1 MRLTPWRSGA
11 PLVLLAV
18 LASGCSGPVTES
30 PPLECDFPVS
40 HDLGSPGVIAP
51 ARFTMTAGRV
61 RVDYSHQSTESLF
74 GEIYEKGRVY
84 IDDGGTTPS
93 PDPDHPGHVLAAH
106 RLVVSID
113 ESVTVD
119 LPAGSYWLV
128 TSQGQITLASC
139 PDVTV
144 SGVVAGLPGGPITY
158 PPSMPPPTTIRSS
171 SAPTENVTPGASPR

>member
-1 MRLTPWRSGA
+1 MRPTPWKSGSS
-11 PLVLLAV
+11 LVLLAV
-18 LASGCSGPVTES
+18 LASGCGGPVTES
-30 PPLECDFPVS
+30 PPLECDLPAS

-61 RVDYSHQSTESLF
+61 RVDYSHLSTDSLF
-74 GEIYEKGRVY
+74 GELYERGQVY

-93 PDPDHPGHVLAAH
+93 PDPDHPGSVLAAH
-106 RLVVSID
+106 SLVVSID

-139 PDVTV
+139 PDVIV
-144 SGVVAGLPGGPITY
+144 SDVVAGLPDVHFTS
-158 PPSMPPPTTIRSS
+158 PPSMPPPTTIPSS
-171 SAPTENVTPGASPR
+171 PAPTENATPGTSPR